1 MIRSTR
7 ITQNTQSIPII
18 LITPIILIIPII
30 QMTPIIQI
38 TRSSPITPI
47 SPYAS
52 VKSIVRRSIFTAA
65 TCTRRLSPKV

>member
-18 LITPIILIIPII
+18 L
-30 QMTPIIQI
+30 MTPIIQI

-52 VKSIVRRSIFTAA
+52 VKSIVRRSILTAA
-65 TCTRRLSPKV
+65 TCTFKASPRV

>member
-18 LITPIILIIPII
+18 L
-30 QMTPIIQI
+30 M

-47 SPYAS
+47 SSYAS
-52 VKSIVRRSIFTAA
+52 VKSIVRRSMLTAA
-65 TCTRRLSPKV
+65 TCTFKASPRV